1 MPEEMLSSRLF
12 LPLPAL
18 LFCPLILDRAEL
30 GVNQRRTEKGG
41 HTQELTTQGLVC
53 TSQPS

>member
-1 MPEEMLSSRLF
+1 MLEEMLSPRQF

-30 GVNQRRTEKGG
+30 GVNQRRIEKGD
-41 HTQELTTQGLVC
+41 HTQELTTQDLVC